1 MKSSISF
8 EISSSRG
15 WISGI
20 STVSEVDLEVS
31 LVPLSLVAHNAEYSL
46 LSLEIFPTWLVMKSF
61 NSLLF
66 SLISSSSFF
75 LACSTTFRWVSRS
88 SFEIYP
94 WPTTPA
100 WDCAIA
106 DVLYSP
112 DSIFLSNSRFFSRVS
127 WVFLVIC
134 SL

>member
-15 WISGI
+15 WISGSWISGI
-20 STVSEVDLEVS
+20 STVLEVDFEVS

-61 NSLLF
+61 SSLLF
-66 SLISSSSFF
+66 SLISFLYSSAASFLTCS
-75 LACSTTFRWVSRS
+75 LAFSNVNLDLAASRFALLS
-88 SFEIYP
+88 S
-94 WPTTPA
+94 
-100 WDCAIA
+100 
-106 DVLYSP
+106 YSP